1 MEFTVLSCMAA
12 GSSDVPSSIR
22 RTDLLLMMH
31 PMSLFSRHRPSSI
44 RVGLSLVEMMVAMT
58 VMVTLTVIVLQSLVA
73 AQRWRS
79 LAAAEDE
86 INAAAADVF
95 NVMSVDLA
103 ESGWWFPDPTP
114 LPNALLADRGARY
127 FPYVQ
132 IQGIGTLTQSQGGQF
147 FGYWRPEPSVRLF
160 PGPGNNGR
168 EAIIERLP
176 GNVDDVGAVFGA
188 DRAGYLAS
196 FFARSQELIFLKQ
209 TSSGWQPNPT
219 MRPLPT
225 MVFPDGDWSSAT
237 ATDYGAVGIANRA
250 ALGVL
255 MPSGWEEIAPTVFQH
270 RPYDANGDGVV
281 GPTEGLDGSGSQLEP
296 YGVPITTAKLNAA
309 AGITLLNNWETM
321 AVPDF
326 NGASPQQAFREYG
339 YVVVPSPLS
348 LGRLVRVYSMT
359 NADAG
364 GLAVGTDPGQRLPQ
378 AVGGAPYQLVVDRV
392 LAEHVVRLVCDTFR
406 TDDNL
411 LINEVRARVYL
422 AREVPGDN
430 MFVVNRI
437 VESILIMRAKAA
449 AAIDAADTIQANGNI
464 DLAY

>member
-1 MEFTVLSCMAA
+1 
-12 GSSDVPSSIR
+12 
-22 RTDLLLMMH
+22 MH
-31 PMSLFSRHRPSSI
+31 PMPSSLRHRPQSG
-44 RVGLSLVEMMVAMT
+44 RLGLSLVEMVVAMT

-103 ESGWWFPDPTP
+103 ESGWWFTDAAP
-114 LPNALLADRGARY
+114 LPDALPADRAARY

-132 IQGIGTLTQSQGGQF
+132 IQGIGALTASRGDQF
-147 FGYWRPEPSVRLF
+147 FGFWRPEASVRLF

-168 EAIIERLP
+168 TEIIERLP
-176 GNVDDVGAVFGA
+176 GNVTDVDAVFGVN
-188 DRAGYLAS
+188 RAGYLAS

-219 MRPLPT
+219 SRPLPT
-225 MVFPDGDWSSAT
+225 MVFPEGDWSSAT
-237 ATDYGAVGIANRA
+237 ATDYSAAGIANRA

-255 MPSGWEEIAPTVFQH
+255 MPSGWEETAPTVFQP
-270 RPYDANGDGVV
+270 RPYDANGDGTI
-281 GPTEGLDGSGSQLEP
+281 GANEGLDGLGNQLEP

-309 AGITLLNNWETM
+309 AGIALLNNWETM

-326 NGASPQQAFREYG
+326 NGAAPQQAFREYG

-359 NADAG
+359 NADAA

-378 AVGGAPYQLVVDRV
+378 AVGGTPYQLVVDRV

-406 TDDNL
+406 TDANL

-464 DLAY
+464 DLDY